1 MKNIFIFLLLTL
13 ILVSCRKTNNTRQEI
28 SLNGIWEIA
37 KTNSLAEFPRS
48 FDAKIPV
55 PGLVDMADP
64 KIDDQDTAYNN
75 SIYWYKKT
83 FSLND
88 LKPSVIQLKINK
100 ANYHTWVYING
111 KLVGENVYNFT
122 PLLFNVKPFLNEKD
136 KKNDLVI
143 AVGCRNNLPD
153 TVTNGFD
160 FEKIKYIPGIYDN
173 VKLTLSDYPFIS
185 NIQSV
190 PDIKN
195 KQLHVVAEIQT
206 DGIVSNNDISYM
218 VREALSRKVI
228 VKGSVTGDHNIKTAQ
243 TKVDFIVK
251 MDGCRLWTPEDPFLY
266 DLELSTSGDN
276 KNTRFGMRNFY
287 ANKNDGV
294 FMLNDKP
301 YYMRGTNVC
310 IFRFFEDPDRN
321 GLPWDSKWVATL
333 HNRFKE
339 MHLNS
344 MRYCIGFPPERWYEI
359 ADSVGFLIQ
368 DEYPVWTGGKG
379 GFEKI
384 LRGINSKQ
392 LSREY
397 LEWMRERWNHPCVA
411 VWDAQNESVNDTTA
425 KAILIAR
432 KSDLSNRPWDN
443 GWAAPASDQD
453 AIEAHP
459 YLFSR
464 YMEKKP
470 DKEGFLKELLSKPQ
484 VPGNDPNANSPSS
497 EGKPYNNPVIINE
510 YDWLWLNRNGSTTT
524 LTDNVY
530 ANVFPEADT
539 PEKRFEI
546 FAKNLGIVTEYW
558 RVHRKAG
565 AVMYFCGLG
574 YSRSEKPRGQ
584 TSDNF
589 IDIKNLV
596 FEPHF
601 YKYLKPAFSP
611 VVLMVDFWEK
621 NVKAGQ
627 QLNIPVYFIND
638 TYENFEDSVRL
649 TILNGNDL
657 VKKQSVFFSL
667 NALQKKI
674 IELPVN
680 IPNTKGKCR
689 LEAEII
695 YKGESIKSIREFD
708 IE

>member
-1 MKNIFIFLLLTL
+1 MKNIFVFLLLTL
-13 ILVSCRKTNNTRQEI
+13 ILISCGKTNTKRQEI
-28 SLNGIWEIA
+28 NLNGIWDIA
-37 KTNSLAEFPRS
+37 KTGSLSEFPDIFKS
-48 FDAKIPV
+48 KIPV

-64 KIDDQDTAYNN
+64 KIDVQDTAYNN

-83 FSLND
+83 FSLGD
-88 LKPSVIQLKINK
+88 LKARVIQLKLNK
-100 ANYHTWVYING
+100 ANYHTWVYLNG

-122 PLLFNVKPFLNEKD
+122 PLVLNVKPFLNEKN
-136 KKNDLVI
+136 KENILVI
-143 AVGCRNNLPD
+143 AVGCRNHLPD

-160 FEKIKYIPGIYDN
+160 FEKIKYIPGIYDD
-173 VKLTLSDYPFIS
+173 VKLTMSDYPFIS

-190 PDIKN
+190 PEIKN
-195 KQLHVVAEIQT
+195 KRLHVVAEIQT
-206 DGIVSNNDISYM
+206 GSVLNNNDISYV
-218 VREALSRKVI
+218 VREAVSKKVI
-228 VKGSVTGDHNIKTAQ
+228 AKGSVNGDNKLKTAL
-243 TKVDFIVK
+243 TKVDFVIK

-276 KNTRFGMRNFY
+276 TRTRFGMRTFS
-287 ANKNDGV
+287 ANMNDGV

-321 GLPWDSKWVATL
+321 GLPWDSKWVSTL

-344 MRYCIGFPPERWYEI
+344 IRYCIGFPPERWYEI
-359 ADSVGFLIQ
+359 ADSLGFLIQ

-384 LRGINSKQ
+384 LKNINAKQ
-392 LSREY
+392 LSNEY
-397 LEWMRERWNHPCVA
+397 LAWMRERWNHPCVA

-425 KAILIAR
+425 KAILLAR

-453 AIEAHP
+453 VIEAHP
-459 YLFSR
+459 YLFTR
-464 YMEKKP
+464 YMGNKP
-470 DKEGFLKELLSKPQ
+470 GKDGYLKELLSQPQ
-484 VPGNDPNANSPSS
+484 VPGNDPNFHSPSAN
-497 EGKPYNNPVIINE
+497 GKPYKNPVIINE

-539 PEKRFEI
+539 PDKRFEV
-546 FAKNLGIVTEYW
+546 FAKNLGILTEYW

-601 YKYLKPAFSP
+601 YNYLKPAFSP
-611 VVLMVDFWEK
+611 VVLMAEFWEK

-627 QLNIPVYFIND
+627 QINIPVHLIND
-638 TYENFEDSVRL
+638 TYESVEDSVRL
-649 TILNGNDL
+649 TIKNSNEILT
-657 VKKQSVFFSL
+657 KQSVFFSL

-674 IELPVN
+674 TEIPVT

-689 LEAEII
+689 LEAEIV
-695 YKGESIKSIREFD
+695 YKGESVKSIREFN